1 MQRMRGSRWVGVF
14 ESWVWFVKERACLIR
29 NTTERGKHCSE
40 SVLSE
45 AEWQRILV
53 LLEQGRATSR
63 KMKRWDSPV
72 LVGCSHPAMAAGGV
86 VLAEPRLAA
95 VRKGSKR

>member
-1 MQRMRGSRWVGVF
+1 MRDSGWVGVF
-14 ESWVWFVKERACLIR
+14 ESWVRFVKERACLIQ

-40 SVLSE
+40 AVLFE

-53 LLEQGRATSR
+53 LLEQGKATSR
-63 KMKRWDSPV
+63 RMKRWDSPV
-72 LVGCSHPAMAAGGV
+72 PAGCSHPAMAAGGV

-95 VRKGSKR
+95 AKKGSKR